1 MALLQALLALI
12 SKSAGKIL
20 NALFD
25 FDDWQ
30 VLYRQILQ
38 VGRAIH
44 VQRQLMDLEAA
55 KAQRGKGRPSGLL
68 APLARATG

>member
-1 MALLQALLALI
+1 MRTLEQVSGELARLPV
-12 SKSAGKIL
+12 
-20 NALFD
+20 D

-44 VQRQLMDLEAA
+44 GQRQLMDLEAA
-55 KAQRGKGRPSGLL
+55 KAERSAGKPGRLTGARP
-68 APLARATG
+68 ARATG

>member
-1 MALLQALLALI
+1 MRTLEQISGELARLPV
-12 SKSAGKIL
+12 
-20 NALFD
+20 D

-44 VQRQLMDLEAA
+44 GQRQLMDLEAA
-55 KAQRGKGRPSGLL
+55 KAERSAGRPGGLP
-68 APLARATG
+68 AGARPARATG